1 MSLCKKQDVTLCP
14 ACLIYKSGNRQT
26 LEINLQNEIL
36 VPTAW
41 SHRFSRPLS
50 VREQTRWVENADV
63 GGSELWLAQTRK
75 AWAHLCLLLF

>member
-41 SHRFSRPLS
+41 SHRFS
-50 VREQTRWVENADV
+50 QTSECQRADTL
-63 GGSELWLAQTRK
+63 GGERRCWWQ
-75 AWAHLCLLLF
+75 